1 MVAFFFYSFEC
12 FSIFHLLRIVHFLFI
27 RAVIL
32 KDIRFFSLEILQ
44 VSDNIMYFLK
54 YILDDV
60 EEYNALKS
68 VFPGKSRRQLG
79 TAIELFYIAIY
90 RAAYAISLLRY

>member
-1 MVAFFFYSFEC
+1 MFNTCGV
-12 FSIFHLLRIVHFLFI
+12 
-27 RAVIL
+27 
-32 KDIRFFSLEILQ
+32 FSLEILQ
-44 VSDNIMYFLK
+44 VSDNIM

-68 VFPGKSRRQLG
+68 VFPSKSRRQLA

-90 RAAYAISLLRY
+90 RTAYAI